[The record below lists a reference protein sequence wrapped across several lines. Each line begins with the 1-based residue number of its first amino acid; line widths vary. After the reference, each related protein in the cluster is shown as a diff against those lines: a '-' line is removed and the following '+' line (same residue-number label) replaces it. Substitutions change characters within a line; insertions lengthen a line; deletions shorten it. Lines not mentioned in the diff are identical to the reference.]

1 MSQQT
6 IASSAVV
13 PAVPADDFITGVET
27 LCGLPIAQA
36 LETIGDIG
44 GATQRAESKVLDGHA
59 EMERLDALLLDWI
72 VMPAVNADGK
82 TVKAKGDDK
91 KYIPVDYRS
100 FMGVRQLFVAGA
112 FDKGAET
119 VEAAAKVWERA
130 IKRCIAVGFVRPVSQ
145 DPEALRKAEARKAKA
160 EKLAAIPD
168 TELQAKKVELFEDGS
183 SKAVAEMKDIAREI
197 ERRAKDVNAGKVEAY
212 KVMAEAIGKRAK
224 ELAKLGTADAENM
237 LIKAGQVLGVKFS
250 K

>member
-1 MSQQT
+1 MNQV
-6 IASSAVV
+6 ASSAVV
-13 PAVPADDFITGVET
+13 PAIPADDFITGVET

-36 LETIGDIG
+36 SETIGDIG

-168 TELQAKKVELFEDGS
+168 AELQAKKIELFEDGS

-197 ERRAKDVNAGKVEAY
+197 ERRAKDVNAGKIDAY

-224 ELAKLGTADAENM
+224 ELAKLGTADAESM